1 MSGKSLMSASLCV
14 ARWSLAGLVTGPRNS
29 CEAGRGGAARGQ
41 LTQRIIAAALT
52 PTLPRSD
59 RESRREMVQ
68 RMVASDTGDT
78 DTSAPG
84 GSSSSAETAE
94 ERLNMTVTCAEP
106 SSPCRVAARG
116 RT

>member
-1 MSGKSLMSASLCV
+1 MELAG
-14 ARWSLAGLVTGPRNS
+14 AGLVTGPRNS

-41 LTQRIIAAALT
+41 LTQRITAAALI
-52 PTLPRSD
+52 PTLLRSD

-68 RMVASDTGDT
+68 RMVATGDT

-84 GSSSSAETAE
+84 GSSGGAETAE

>member
-1 MSGKSLMSASLCV
+1 MELAG
-14 ARWSLAGLVTGPRNS
+14 AGLVTGPRNS

-41 LTQRIIAAALT
+41 LTQRITAAALI
-52 PTLPRSD
+52 PTLLRSD

-68 RMVASDTGDT
+68 RMVASTADTGDT

-84 GSSSSAETAE
+84 GSSGGAETAE